1 MTGSPRN
8 ARRASAESY
17 LHRGQHRLIAGEQSK
32 FGIAGSQQ
40 QSCWRSRRCG
50 TYGPPRLQ
58 VIFPMDWSV
67 CVNVSGLRASSRP
80 RWRSAR
86 SGSHNSVGDKSAI
99 PHIRFPEHRST
110 VRPSFF
116 HHPQTSWTGSRSSY
130 QHRSISVTPS
140 HQRLW
145 RQICRR
151 DVRRPTQSV
160 PAYWP
165 MRRLR
170 RSYAPW

>member
-1 MTGSPRN
+1 MWTSVWRC
-8 ARRASAESY
+8 AEISDDC
-17 LHRGQHRLIAGEQSK
+17 LPNCWQAWFWWRAGESF
-32 FGIAGSQQ
+32 FGPVAG
-40 QSCWRSRRCG
+40 CVE